1 MELLKYTL
9 MSLLV
14 TCLSVA
20 ADPLKQKPQ
29 ALNTSPAKNS
39 QQQVANELKPDF
51 VPIYLYAREESLDD
65 GYRNLSLYFY
75 SNPLNLHFEQLCV
88 IYQELG
94 GTLSPPKSIHFFYRI
109 YETGNGIFA
118 EERGVM
124 LNKGT
129 ENEANSVVG
138 SYKYISP
145 EGVPIEVTYTAG
157 VDGFRAYGAHLP
169 VGPPAASNLPKNLAF
184 KNVAQTTA
192 FARPQ
197 FRTVN
202 SDSPKDDRQ
211 VFFEE
216 QHKTASEPSQVQP
229 EQPQLQSERPQESR
243 TVEQVSTNQVANDV
257 AEQSQ
262 NVLFVGR
269 EPTEKPVETI
279 VRASVAATD
288 QSQGSLT
295 GNAQNYYQ
303 QSRGQP
309 IPELQPTY
317 PGLQSRPAPQPS
329 VVQRFEPP
337 RSVAPSVV
345 PVLQTVPQTVQ
356 TQPRVVPV
364 LQRLAPGGYQ
374 QQQQPQQQQMLQ
386 LNQFNARPV
395 VQQPPFNQQQRP
407 GPVRQFNIEPQ
418 QMWYVPNNPQGR
430 YFQMPPMQRTLGS
443 PKY

>member
-1 MELLKYTL
+1 
-9 MSLLV
+9 
-14 TCLSVA
+14 
-20 ADPLKQKPQ
+20 
-29 ALNTSPAKNS
+29 
-39 QQQVANELKPDF
+39 
-51 VPIYLYAREESLDD
+51 
-65 GYRNLSLYFY
+65 
-75 SNPLNLHFEQLCV
+75 
-88 IYQELG
+88 
-94 GTLSPPKSIHFFYRI
+94 
-109 YETGNGIFA
+109 
-118 EERGVM
+118 M

-169 VGPPAASNLPKNLAF
+169 VGPPAASNLPKSLAF

-197 FRTVN
+197 FRTVS
-202 SDSPKDDRQ
+202 SDSPKSGKQ
-211 VFFEE
+211 VLLED
-216 QHKTASEPSQVQP
+216 QSKTTSESSQVQP
-229 EQPQLQSERPQESR
+229 KQLLVRSEQPQLQSEQPQVPQ
-243 TVEQVSTNQVANDV
+243 TVEQVGADQVANDV

-279 VRASVAATD
+279 VRASVAAAD
-288 QSQGSLT
+288 QDSLT
-295 GNAQNYYQ
+295 GNVQDYYQ

-317 PGLQSRPAPQPS
+317 SGLQSRPAPQPS

-337 RSVAPSVV
+337 RSAAPSVV
-345 PVLQTVPQTVQ
+345 PVLQTVPQAVQ
-356 TQPRVVPV
+356 TQPKVVPV
-364 LQRLAPGGYQ
+364 LQRLVPGGYQ

-407 GPVRQFNIEPQ
+407 GPVRQFSIEPQ

>member
-29 ALNTSPAKNS
+29 ALNSSPAKNS

-51 VPIYLYAREESLDD
+51 VPIYLYARENSLDGD
-65 GYRNLSLYFY
+65 YNF
-75 SNPLNLHFEQLCV
+75 
-88 IYQELG
+88 
-94 GTLSPPKSIHFFYRI
+94 K

-169 VGPPAASNLPKNLAF
+169 VGPPAASNLPKSLAF

-197 FRTVN
+197 FRTVS
-202 SDSPKDDRQ
+202 SDSPNDGRQ
-211 VFFEE
+211 VLLED
-216 QHKTASEPSQVQP
+216 QRKTASEPSQVQP
-229 EQPQLQSERPQESR
+229 EQLLVRSEQPQLKSEQPQVPL
-243 TVEQVSTNQVANDV
+243 TVEQVGADQVANDV

-279 VRASVAATD
+279 VRASVAAAD
-288 QSQGSLT
+288 QSQSSLT
-295 GNAQNYYQ
+295 GNVQDYYQ

-345 PVLQTVPQTVQ
+345 PVLQTVPQAVQ
-356 TQPRVVPV
+356 TQPKVVPV
-364 LQRLAPGGYQ
+364 LQRLVPGGYQ

-407 GPVRQFNIEPQ
+407 GPVRQFSIEPQ

>member
-1 MELLKYTL
+1 

-29 ALNTSPAKNS
+29 ALNSSPAKNS

-51 VPIYLYAREESLDD
+51 VPIYLYARENSLDGD
-65 GYRNLSLYFY
+65 YNF
-75 SNPLNLHFEQLCV
+75 
-88 IYQELG
+88 
-94 GTLSPPKSIHFFYRI
+94 K

-169 VGPPAASNLPKNLAF
+169 VGPPAASNLPKSLAF

-197 FRTVN
+197 FRTVS
-202 SDSPKDDRQ
+202 SDSPNDGRQ
-211 VFFEE
+211 VLLED
-216 QHKTASEPSQVQP
+216 QRKTASEPSQVQP
-229 EQPQLQSERPQESR
+229 EQLLVRSEQPQLKSEQPQVPL
-243 TVEQVSTNQVANDV
+243 TVEQVGADQVANDV

-279 VRASVAATD
+279 VRASVAAAD
-288 QSQGSLT
+288 QSQSSLT
-295 GNAQNYYQ
+295 GNVQDYYQ

-345 PVLQTVPQTVQ
+345 PVLQTVPQAVQ
-356 TQPRVVPV
+356 TQPKVVPV
-364 LQRLAPGGYQ
+364 LQRLVPGGYQ

-407 GPVRQFNIEPQ
+407 GPVRQFSIEPQ

>member
-1 MELLKYTL
+1 
-9 MSLLV
+9 
-14 TCLSVA
+14 
-20 ADPLKQKPQ
+20 
-29 ALNTSPAKNS
+29 
-39 QQQVANELKPDF
+39 
-51 VPIYLYAREESLDD
+51 
-65 GYRNLSLYFY
+65 
-75 SNPLNLHFEQLCV
+75 
-88 IYQELG
+88 
-94 GTLSPPKSIHFFYRI
+94 
-109 YETGNGIFA
+109 
-118 EERGVM
+118 M

-169 VGPPAASNLPKNLAF
+169 VGPPAASNLPKSLAF

-197 FRTVN
+197 FRTVS
-202 SDSPKDDRQ
+202 SDSPNDGRQ
-211 VFFEE
+211 VLLED
-216 QHKTASEPSQVQP
+216 QRKTASEPSQVQP
-229 EQPQLQSERPQESR
+229 EQLLVRSEQPQLKSEQPQVPL
-243 TVEQVSTNQVANDV
+243 TVEQVGADQVANDV

-279 VRASVAATD
+279 VRASVAAAD
-288 QSQGSLT
+288 QSQSSLT
-295 GNAQNYYQ
+295 GNVQDYYQ

-345 PVLQTVPQTVQ
+345 PVLQTVPQAVQ
-356 TQPRVVPV
+356 TQPKVVPV
-364 LQRLAPGGYQ
+364 LQRLVPGGYQ

-407 GPVRQFNIEPQ
+407 GPVRQFSIEPQ

>member
-51 VPIYLYAREESLDD
+51 VPIYLYAREESLDGD
-65 GYRNLSLYFY
+65 YNY
-75 SNPLNLHFEQLCV
+75 
-88 IYQELG
+88 
-94 GTLSPPKSIHFFYRI
+94 K

-192 FARPQ
+192 FARPPQ

-202 SDSPKDDRQ
+202 SDSPKDGRQ

-216 QHKTASEPSQVQP
+216 QRKTASEPSQVQP
-229 EQPQLQSERPQESR
+229 EQPQLQSERPQEPR
-243 TVEQVSTNQVANDV
+243 TVEQVSTNQVTNDV

-295 GNAQNYYQ
+295 GNAQDYYQ

-345 PVLQTVPQTVQ
+345 PVLQTVPQNVQ

>member
-9 MSLLV
+9 MSLIV

-29 ALNTSPAKNS
+29 TLNSSPAKNY

-51 VPIYLYAREESLDD
+51 VPIYLYSRENSLDGD
-65 GYRNLSLYFY
+65 YNF
-75 SNPLNLHFEQLCV
+75 
-88 IYQELG
+88 
-94 GTLSPPKSIHFFYRI
+94 K

-118 EERGVM
+118 EERGVI

-138 SYKYISP
+138 SYKYMSP
-145 EGVPIEVTYTAG
+145 EGIPIEMTYTSG

-169 VGPPAASNLPKNLAF
+169 VSPPAASNLPKSLAF

-197 FRTVN
+197 FKTTN
-202 SDSPKDDRQ
+202 SDSSNDGGLQARS
-211 VFFEE
+211 E
-216 QHKTASEPSQVQP
+216 QLQAVP
-229 EQPQLQSERPQESR
+229 EQPQQVRPEQPQVRLEQPQVRPKLSQVR
-243 TVEQVSTNQVANDV
+243 SPEQPQVPSAAEQVGAGQVANDV

-269 EPTEKPVETI
+269 GPTEKPLEMI
-279 VRASVAATD
+279 VRASVAAAD
-288 QSQGSLT
+288 QSQGSST
-295 GNAQNYYQ
+295 DNPQVYYQ
-303 QSRGQP
+303 QFRGQP
-309 IPELQPTY
+309 VPEMQSAY
-317 PGLQSRPAPQPS
+317 PAPVPQTRPAQQQQQQQQS
-329 VVQRFEPP
+329 VMQRFEPS
-337 RSVAPSVV
+337 RSAAPSVV
-345 PVLQTVPQTVQ
+345 PVLQMVPQAVQ
-356 TQPRVVPV
+356 AQPKVVPV
-364 LQRLAPGGYQ
+364 LQRLVPGGYQ
-374 QQQQPQQQQMLQ
+374 QQQQQLQ
-386 LNQFNARPV
+386 PQFNARP

-430 YFQMPPMQRTLGS
+430 YFQLPPMQRTLGP

>member
-1 MELLKYTL
+1 MEILKYTL

-20 ADPLKQKPQ
+20 AADPLKQKPQ
-29 ALNTSPAKNS
+29 TLNSSPAKNS

-51 VPIYLYAREESLDD
+51 VPIYLYARENSLDGD
-65 GYRNLSLYFY
+65 YNF
-75 SNPLNLHFEQLCV
+75 
-88 IYQELG
+88 
-94 GTLSPPKSIHFFYRI
+94 K

-138 SYKYISP
+138 SYKYVSP

-157 VDGFRAYGAHLP
+157 VEGFRAYGAHLP
-169 VGPPAASNLPKNLAF
+169 VSPPAASNLPKNLAF

-197 FRTVN
+197 FKTLN
-202 SDSPKDDRQ
+202 SDSSIEGRQ
-211 VFFEE
+211 VFLEE
-216 QHKTASEPSQVQP
+216 QGKTVS
-229 EQPQLQSERPQESR
+229 EQPLVRSEQSQLQSEQPQVPPSI
-243 TVEQVSTNQVANDV
+243 EQVGTGQAASDV

-279 VRASVAATD
+279 VGASVATSD
-288 QSQGSLT
+288 QPQGPPAGT
-295 GNAQNYYQ
+295 TQDYYQ
-303 QSRGQP
+303 QSRGQSV
-309 IPELQPTY
+309 PELQPAY

-329 VVQRFEPP
+329 VMQRFEPP

-345 PVLQTVPQTVQ
+345 PVLQTVPQAVQ

-364 LQRLAPGGYQ
+364 LQRLVPGGY
-374 QQQQPQQQQMLQ
+374 QPQQQQQQQQQMQ
-386 LNQFNARPV
+386 LNQFNSRPM

-407 GPVRQFNIEPQ
+407 GPVRQFSIEPQ
-418 QMWYVPNNPQGR
+418 QMWYVPNNQQGR
-430 YFQMPPMQRTLGS
+430 FFQMPPMQRTLGP

>member
-1 MELLKYTL
+1 MKTMELLKYTL
-9 MSLLV
+9 MSLFV

-29 ALNTSPAKNS
+29 ALNSIPAKNF

-51 VPIYLYAREESLDD
+51 VPIYLYSRENSVD
-65 GYRNLSLYFY
+65 GDYNF
-75 SNPLNLHFEQLCV
+75 
-88 IYQELG
+88 
-94 GTLSPPKSIHFFYRI
+94 K

-138 SYKYISP
+138 SYKYVSP

-169 VGPPAASNLPKNLAF
+169 VSPPAASNLPKSFAF
-184 KNVAQTTA
+184 KNVAQTA
-192 FARPQ
+192 PFARPQ
-197 FRTVN
+197 FKTDS
-202 SDSPKDDRQ
+202 SDSSSYGRQ
-211 VFFEE
+211 VFLDD
-216 QHKTASEPSQVQP
+216 QRKTPLEPVQVHLD
-229 EQPQLQSERPQESR
+229 QPQVPP
-243 TVEQVSTNQVANDV
+243 TVEQVGAGQTANDV

-269 EPTEKPVETI
+269 DPTEKPVETI
-279 VRASVAATD
+279 VRATVATAD
-288 QSQGSLT
+288 QSQSPLA
-295 GNAQNYYQ
+295 GNVQDYYQ
-303 QSRGQP
+303 QPRGQP
-309 IPELQPTY
+309 VPE
-317 PGLQSRPAPQPS
+317 LQSRPAPQPS

-337 RSVAPSVV
+337 RLVAPSVV

-364 LQRLAPGGYQ
+364 LQRLVPGGYQ
-374 QQQQPQQQQMLQ
+374 QQQQQQQQQLQ
-386 LNQFNARPV
+386 LNQFNARPMV
-395 VQQPPFNQQQRP
+395 QQPPFNQQQPPFNQQQRP
-407 GPVRQFNIEPQ
+407 GPLRQFSIEPQ
-418 QMWYVPNNPQGR
+418 QMWYMPNNPQGR
-430 YFQMPPMQRTLGS
+430 YFQMPPMQRTLGP